1 MERII
6 YKIGD
11 ETIEIITEYPTVI
24 KLESELPNG
33 IWDKEDNPIY
43 QNWSSLHI
51 LNGKFS
57 WNLYPVCYNEITS

>member
-43 QNWSSLHI
+43 QN
-51 LNGKFS
+51 
-57 WNLYPVCYNEITS
+57 